1 MADGNGTKLA
11 GKASYQT
18 DSYIFNMNSSSASSH
33 TLDMG
38 DSGKTYL
45 LASTVARTIT
55 LPAVKAGLRF
65 KFIATDVTT
74 ASTIA
79 TSEGTALIK
88 GGILL
93 STAWETLA
101 GTTITA
107 TTNNVVGD
115 WIELV
120 CDGTY
125 WYVSGQSGHVNGFT
139 VAQ

>member
-1 MADGNGTKLA
+1 MADGSGTKLA
-11 GKASYQT
+11 ARASNEDGAYM
-18 DSYIFNMNSSSASSH
+18 FNMNSSSASSH

-45 LASTVARTIT
+45 LDGGDAARTVT

-93 STAWETLA
+93 ATAWETLA
-101 GTTITA
+101 GTTLTA
-107 TTNNVVGD
+107 ATDAVVGD
-115 WIELV
+115 WVELV

-125 WYVSGQSGHVNGFT
+125 WYISGQSGHANGFT
-139 VAQ
+139 IA